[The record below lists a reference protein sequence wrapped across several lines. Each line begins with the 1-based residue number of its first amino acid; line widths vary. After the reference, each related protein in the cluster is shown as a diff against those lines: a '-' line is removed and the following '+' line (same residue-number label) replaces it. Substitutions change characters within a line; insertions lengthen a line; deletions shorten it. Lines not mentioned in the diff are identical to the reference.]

1 MLRKKIITINVSNV
15 TQTSNWIFLQIICK
29 INVTEAYIIIIPKTN
44 FNWLP
49 AKQWLDDLTAKV
61 QKMYKYRK
69 VFFSQEF
76 TFYRPLIK
84 TSYEN

>member
-1 MLRKKIITINVSNV
+1 MYQMLHRQVIGFSTK
-15 TQTSNWIFLQIICK
+15 FCK
-29 INVTEAYIIIIPKTN
+29 INVTEAYIIIITKTN

-49 AKQWLDDLTAKV
+49 AKQCLDDLTAKV